1 MAAQGDLSRLFGR
14 VQSTVQTL
22 VRSSSLAILLAAAA
36 PAVASADEVE
46 VAEEAAEE
54 AHGNGHHGGPI
65 HLRDILT
72 NPEFGA
78 AAINFV
84 LLVILLV
91 RFGKRPIGNF
101 LGDRRRVMER
111 SINEAAEAKAKAEAV
126 HEEYTARLA
135 QLDTELEQL
144 RADIARSAEED
155 KKQIIAD
162 AEETARRL
170 RGETEALIDQH
181 RKALT
186 ADVRR
191 EVVDAAVAAAEQALR
206 GAVTPG
212 DQQRLA
218 DVYAQRVASTGGKRT
233 GGNA

>member
-1 MAAQGDLSRLFGR
+1 MAGQGDLSRFGR
-14 VQSTVQTL
+14 AFVQAGW
-22 VRSSSLAILLAAAA
+22 LALFLAAAAAA
-36 PAVASADEVE
+36 PAVVLADEH
-46 VAEEAAEE
+46 EAAEE
-54 AHGNGHHGGPI
+54 AGEEAHGEGHHGGPL
-65 HLRDILT
+65 HFRDVLT
-72 NPEFGA
+72 PEFGA
-78 AAINFV
+78 AAINFA

-91 RFGKRPIGNF
+91 RFGKRPVGSF
-101 LGDRRRVMER
+101 LGDRRRIMER
-111 SINEAAEAKAKAEAV
+111 SMNEAAEAKAKAEAV
-126 HEEYTARLA
+126 HKEYTARLA
-135 QLDTELEQL
+135 QLDTELKKL
-144 RADIARSAEED
+144 RDDIARSAEED

-181 RKALT
+181 RKGLT

-191 EVVDAAVAAAEQALR
+191 EVVEAAVAAAEQALR

-218 DVYAQRVASTGGKRT
+218 DVYAQRVATTGGKRT

>member
-1 MAAQGDLSRLFGR
+1 MAPQGDLSRFGFLR
-14 VQSTVQTL
+14 GCGLAL
-22 VRSSSLAILLAAAA
+22 VLAALA
-36 PAVASADEVE
+36 PAGASADEQE

-54 AHGNGHHGGPI
+54 AHGEGGHHGGPI
-65 HLRDILT
+65 HLRDVLR

-101 LGDRRRVMER
+101 LTDRRRVMER
-111 SINEAAEAKAKAEAV
+111 SINEAAEAKAKAEAI
-126 HEEYTARLA
+126 HQEYTARLA
-135 QLDTELEQL
+135 QLDSELKKL
-144 RADIARSAEED
+144 RDDIARSAEED

-181 RKALT
+181 RKALV

>member
-1 MAAQGDLSRLFGR
+1 MAGQGDLSRFGR
-14 VQSTVQTL
+14 TFSKAGWLALFL
-22 VRSSSLAILLAAAA
+22 VAIAPSAAF
-36 PAVASADEVE
+36 ADEQE

-54 AHGNGHHGGPI
+54 SHGEGHHGGPM
-65 HLRDILT
+65 HLRDIVT

-84 LLVILLV
+84 LLLILLR
-91 RFGKRPIGNF
+91 RFGQRPIASF
-101 LGDRRRVMER
+101 LGDRRRIMER
-111 SINEAAEAKAKAEAV
+111 SMNEAAEAKAKAEAV
-126 HEEYTARLA
+126 HKEYTARLA
-135 QLDTELEQL
+135 QLDTELKKL
-144 RADIARSAEED
+144 RDDIARSAEED
-155 KKQIIAD
+155 KQQIIAD

-191 EVVDAAVAAAEQALR
+191 EVVEAAVAAAEQALR

-218 DVYAQRVASTGGKRT
+218 DVYAQRVASTAGKRT